1 MATPEVARLPAG
13 RTIAEAIA
21 SALRSDITSGRL
33 RAGERL
39 RQVPLANRFNVST
52 TPVREAFAILQHE
65 GLVRMHPQR
74 GATVF
79 VPSTEDL
86 HEHYEI
92 RAALEAL
99 AVELAAANFEPA
111 DAPPLSRSST
121 RCPRARTQRYIQLNH
136 RFHMSALPVLEAE
149 PARRAHLQAPQRLRG
164 VPPDLRRRG
173 GPVAA
178 ARPRAPRDPRRVR
191 RARSRAEPRA
201 PSASTSRRPSST
213 SRGTW
218 PTLARSAGRTARS
231 KRRGRS
237 GVPCTSSGEGEDRT
251 SRVRRL

>member
-1 MATPEVARLPAG
+1 MATPEVAQLPAG

-33 RAGERL
+33 QAGERL
-39 RQVPLANRFNVST
+39 RQVPLATRFNVST

-99 AVELAAANFEPA
+99 AIELAAANFEPA
-111 DAPPLSRSST
+111 DAPPLQQILDEMSSCT
-121 RCPRARTQRYIQLNH
+121 DPERYIQLNH
-136 RFHMSALPVLEAE
+136 RFHMTLYRFSKRNRLVELISRLRSASEAYLQIYAAEGVPSQRLDREHREILAACVARDPERAARAIRFHLAQTVEHVTRDLADPEAE
-149 PARRAHLQAPQRLRG
+149 RRS
-164 VPPDLRRRG
+164 D
-173 GPVAA
+173 
-178 ARPRAPRDPRRVR
+178 
-191 RARSRAEPRA
+191 
-201 PSASTSRRPSST
+201 
-213 SRGTW
+213 
-218 PTLARSAGRTARS
+218 
-231 KRRGRS
+231 
-237 GVPCTSSGEGEDRT
+237 GEE
-251 SRVRRL
+251 